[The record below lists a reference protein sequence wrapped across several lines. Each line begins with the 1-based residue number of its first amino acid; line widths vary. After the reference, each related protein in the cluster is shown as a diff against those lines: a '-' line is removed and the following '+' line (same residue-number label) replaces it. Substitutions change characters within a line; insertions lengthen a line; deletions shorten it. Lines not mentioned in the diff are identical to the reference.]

1 MCRDPEIEGKD
12 AKGMGIGSDPSLQPT
27 FSPTA
32 TLLLIMIILRGYK
45 CWEDFLNALLPEI
58 GFKEWKSPWYLRFS

>member
-1 MCRDPEIEGKD
+1 MDPEIEGKD

-32 TLLLIMIILRGYK
+32 TLLSYSKPPLVPM
-45 CWEDFLNALLPEI
+45 EVQLNLSKTLNLYSI
-58 GFKEWKSPWYLRFS
+58 SL